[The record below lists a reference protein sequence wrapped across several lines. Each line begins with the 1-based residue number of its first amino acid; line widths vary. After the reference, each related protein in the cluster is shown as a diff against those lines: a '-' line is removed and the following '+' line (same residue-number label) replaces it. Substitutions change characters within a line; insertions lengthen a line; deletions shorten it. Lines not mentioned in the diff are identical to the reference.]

1 MILGDNVEH
10 DFTKDDESN
19 REDETSAETNGES
32 ERFSDIDDG
41 EVITQFL
48 LYLLAVYQN
57 VLLCFLS
64 HI

>member
-1 MILGDNVEH
+1 MILGDNVEQ

-19 REDETSAETNGES
+19 REDENSAETDSES
-32 ERFSDIDDG
+32 ERLSDIDDG

-57 VLLCFLS
+57 VLLCF
-64 HI
+64 